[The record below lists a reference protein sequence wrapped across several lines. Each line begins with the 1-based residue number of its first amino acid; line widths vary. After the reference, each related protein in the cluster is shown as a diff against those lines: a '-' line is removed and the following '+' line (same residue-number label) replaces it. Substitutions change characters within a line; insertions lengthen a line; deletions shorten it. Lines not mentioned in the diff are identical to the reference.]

1 MREMITSTRLMDNF
15 SSKEEMPR
23 RQDKPLKKP
32 HKAIKEDIEDKR
44 RIQAHK

>member
-1 MREMITSTRLMDNF
+1 MDNF

-32 HKAIKEDIEDKR
+32 QKAIQEDIEYKR
-44 RIQAHK
+44 NPRK